1 MKGIIA
7 CISLAIVAYVIH
19 YRLARLSVFAAFGA
33 KYICSAV
40 FLADRNEQQIR
51 EEDLG
56 VPPRNYATYVVDYN
70 DLSVTASIFGFYK
83 QKAIYRNGLGA
94 TLINELT
101 EEQVRGQTFKIPMLS
116 NVNQDNIPWPM
127 GNKIDDDDINNFP
140 SNINQTQ
147 IHEAI
152 DNLFIERDLTELKRT
167 RAIVVLYDGKIIAE
181 RYAFNFSKNS
191 KFLGWSMTKSIINA
205 LIGILVKDK
214 KLNIDNPAPVPE
226 WNNTNDPRHSITLKH
241 LLTQTSGINFNEDYY
256 SESDVTQ
263 MLFSIS
269 DMTAFAASHPLKYKP
284 GSECYY
290 NSGTTNILSRIIRHT
305 VGENEYHSF
314 PYKNLFSKLGMND
327 FIMEV
332 DTSGT
337 FVGSSYSW
345 GTARDW
351 ARLGLLYLNNGFY
364 NNQQILSHDW
374 IKQSTTL
381 AASNQYGEYGFHIWL
396 NTGKYNDSSIRK
408 FPNVPTDMFYF
419 SGFDGQSV
427 FIIPSKKL
435 VVVRLGLTKAPDG
448 NYGADQFLKEIVSSI
463 K

>member
-269 DMTAFAASHPLKYKP
+269 DMAALAASHPLKYKP

-305 VGENEYHSF
+305 VGENEYHSL
-314 PYKNLFSKLGMND
+314 PHKNLFSK
-327 FIMEV
+327 
-332 DTSGT
+332 
-337 FVGSSYSW
+337 
-345 GTARDW
+345 
-351 ARLGLLYLNNGFY
+351 LGLLYLNNGFY
-364 NNQQILSHDW
+364 NNEQILSHDW

-381 AASNQYGEYGFHIWL
+381 AASNQHGEYGFHIWL
-396 NTGKYNDSSIRK
+396 NTGKNNDSSIRK

-427 FIIPSKKL
+427 FIIPSEKL